1 MCAETIKAAARKCR
15 FCGTILDEELR
26 AEEAAQHEHHAMAGM
41 LAQAERSTHIWRT
54 IATVAATVTTGWL
67 VLLTMGMWR
76 EASPMLIAFNL
87 LLIVGLIWNTRQMRR
102 GPANVFLAA
111 ACAVVL
117 CMPLDLLLGLT
128 VLDADAFNELQK
140 QDPQHYANL
149 TLENVNRVMGFL
161 VTMVGFVISIPV
173 WIAMLKVTYLQR
185 LHRAMTPRNGLEG
198 RR

>member
-1 MCAETIKAAARKCR
+1 MCAEIIKAAARKCR
-15 FCGTILDEELR
+15 FCGTVLDEELR
-26 AEEAAQHEHHAMAGM
+26 AEESAQHEHRAM
-41 LAQAERSTHIWRT
+41 LAMLTQAERSTHIWRM

-67 VLLTMGMWR
+67 ALLTMGMWSD
-76 EASPMLIAFNL
+76 ASPMLIAFNL
-87 LLIVGLIWNTRQMRR
+87 LLIVGLIWNTRQMRQ

-128 VLDADAFNELQK
+128 VLDAETFKELQK

-149 TLENVNRVMGFL
+149 TLDNVNRVMGFL
-161 VTMVGFVISIPV
+161 CTMVGFVVSIPV

-185 LHRAMTPRNGLEG
+185 LRRAVAPRGGTEG